1 MSKLD
6 WMELETLSNEIAHAQ
21 SRLDAARATKN
32 LGLVQLLERE
42 IADASKRRAQVLA
55 DITTGLGVAGPAR
68 PKPQLVTVVPVR
80 QPEQAPPVE
89 QQRPAEPVEPMP
101 ASATGIGSFEP
112 ASSTNKTEG
121 EVTVWDKLT
130 PADLERVKRGLSTRR
145 SEMLAR
151 HAEELKALD
160 AEHGEIDAIEK
171 AIATFAQK
179 FKLTKSA
186 EMVPLDA
193 ERMPAQAG

>member
-1 MSKLD
+1 MSKFE
-6 WMELETLSNEIAHAQ
+6 WMELETVSNELAHLQ
-21 SRLDAARATKN
+21 SRLDTARVTKN
-32 LGLVQLLERE
+32 MGLVQLLERD
-42 IADASKRRAQVLA
+42 IADAAKRRAQVLA
-55 DITTGLGVAGPAR
+55 DITTGLGVGSSAR
-68 PKPQLVTVVPVR
+68 RKPQLVAVPVHPPL
-80 QPEQAPPVE
+80 QTPVE
-89 QQRPAEPVEPMP
+89 QPQLAKQRVEPIP
-101 ASATGIGSFEP
+101 TPVTEGNSSET
-112 ASSTNKTEG
+112 ASSANKTG
-121 EVTVWDKLT
+121 DDIVWDKLT

-171 AIATFAQK
+171 AIAIFAQK

-186 EMVPLDA
+186 EVVPLDA